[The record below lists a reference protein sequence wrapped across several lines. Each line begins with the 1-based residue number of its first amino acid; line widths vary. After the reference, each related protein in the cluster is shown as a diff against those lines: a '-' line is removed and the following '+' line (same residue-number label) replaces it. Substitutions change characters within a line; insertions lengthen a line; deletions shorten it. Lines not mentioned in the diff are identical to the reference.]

1 MLQRY
6 DELEQGTDTW
16 HSLRAENYKT
26 ASRTA
31 AILGIS
37 PFSNKDK
44 IAQEIKFGV
53 KQFYSKAMQ
62 QGNDLE
68 DMVRDLANSTFKNT
82 FMPTV
87 GVNNGFLASLDG
99 IDFEEETIIEIK
111 VSDKTY
117 NDLRD
122 GKVPDYYFAQIQH
135 QLMVFDTAKRAYL
148 VAYSPT
154 LNEITISNTI
164 LRNDNYIKTIK
175 EAWQKFDTFLES
187 YEMPKDNQIEDAEA
201 INLALELFEINEQKK
216 KLEEKEKEIKVKLSE
231 VATTEKT
238 VIGNL
243 TISKQKGAKKIDY
256 VKLINDKQVDV
267 SDIEN
272 YTSYNKDSLVFRF
285 SK

>member
-6 DELEQGTDTW
+6 DELEQGTDVW
-16 HSLRAENYKT
+16 HNLRAENYKT

-37 PFSNKDK
+37 PFSNKEK

-62 QGNDLE
+62 LGNELE
-68 DMVRDLANSTFKNT
+68 DTVRDLVNLEFVDT

-87 GVNNGFLASLDG
+87 GVNNGYLASLDG
-99 IDFEEETIIEIK
+99 INFDEETIIEIK

-117 NDLRD
+117 HDLKVN
-122 GKVPDYYFAQIQH
+122 KVPDYYYAQIQH

-154 LNEITISNTI
+154 LKEIVVSNTI

-175 EAWQKFDTFLES
+175 EAWRDFDSYLES

-201 INLALELFEINEQKK
+201 VNLAMELFEINEQKK
-216 KLEEKEKEIKVKLSE
+216 KLEEKEKAIKEKLSE
-231 VATTEKT
+231 VATTDKT

-243 TISKQKGAKKIDY
+243 TISRQKGAKKIDY

-267 SDIEN
+267 SDIDK

>member
-1 MLQRY
+1 MLQRF
-6 DELEQGTDTW
+6 DELEQGTDVW
-16 HSLRAENYKT
+16 HNLRAENYKT

-37 PFSNKDK
+37 PFSNKEK

-117 NDLRD
+117 NELKE
-122 GKVPDYYFAQIQH
+122 GKVPDYYYAQIQH
-135 QLMVFDTAKRAYL
+135 QLMVFDTSKRAYL

-175 EAWQKFDTFLES
+175 EAWQEFDTFLES

-216 KLEEKEKEIKVKLSE
+216 KLEEKEKEIKAKLSE